1 MVYARDWISTL
12 WPASYMGVPFYFEHD
27 DSEGGRDA
35 EVHEYFGAESWDVED
50 TGIKAR
56 KFSGLAYVA
65 SDVADQQAV
74 ALEQVFESKGPGT
87 LVVPIMGPVSV
98 HCEDFKRTSD
108 KDKLGFI
115 TFHLKFVSAGP
126 VTPAAPF
133 VSVPQLGQTVFE
145 QAAALWQTGAGMF
158 PDALVLNNPA
168 DYIVAGAVDEVANV
182 VAAIETVRTVNP
194 VDADTSAAVAAADVA
209 IVTAA
214 PLLIAYGNPAAAPL
228 KTTPASSL
236 INSPNPEVAAVA
248 SAIVTLLDKAPA
260 ISPSLTDPTAILA
273 ATIGANIS
281 QLADGLQGNP
291 DAGAGAMLS
300 LYQALAA
307 VIPTP
312 LAVGASPNAV
322 AAAANAA
329 AILAFARIAALAAWG
344 EALERQTYQ
353 SRADAVAARALFAE
367 IVGDELGSWTGAAGF
382 PVYVAL
388 QDLQG
393 AVVQYLT
400 QLMANLAP
408 VVTISSPQSMPAL
421 WWAWRLYQ
429 DPTRAVDLVLRNNVV
444 HPSFMP
450 LSFEALAP
458 GYAAPPNMPV
468 NWPSP

>member
-1 MVYARDWISTL
+1 MALARDWINTL
-12 WPASYMGVPFYFEHD
+12 WPASFMGMPFFFEHD

-56 KFSGLAYVA
+56 KFSGLGYVA

-74 ALEQVFESKGPGT
+74 ALEQIFETKGPGT
-87 LVVPIMGPVSV
+87 LVVPIMGPISV

-115 TFHLKFVSAGP
+115 TFHLKFVAAGP

-168 DYIVAGAVDEVANV
+168 DYIVAAAVDEVANV

-214 PLLIAYGNPAAAPL
+214 PVLIAYGNPAAPVLA
-228 KTTPASSL
+228 TTPASSL
-236 INSPNPEVAAVA
+236 TGSTNPEVAATA
-248 SAIVTLLDKAPA
+248 LAIVTLLDQAPA
-260 ISPSLTDPTAILA
+260 IPPSLTDPSAILA
-273 ATIGANIS
+273 ATIGATIS

-300 LYQALAA
+300 LYQTLGI
-307 VIPTP
+307 VPTP
-312 LAVGASPNAV
+312 LAAGASPNAV

-329 AILAFARIAALAAWG
+329 AILALARIAALAAWG

-353 SRADAVAARALFAE
+353 SRADAVVARALFAE
-367 IVGDELGSWTGAAGF
+367 IVGDELGSWIGAAGF

-429 DPTRAVDLVLRNNVV
+429 DPIRAVDLVLRNNVV

-468 NWPSP
+468 NWPSS